1 MPNTRRFAMA
11 GYAAALLLAA
21 VSLIGCSGLRT
32 YPNDLEKNLVIRT
45 NTDAGSMFSKV
56 RADVEIFGINA
67 NCETEY
73 HGTVSLNKPSVE
85 VGIPPEKLSYMVFV
99 FSNSSFLF
107 GSSSTMRHET
117 LLKARAGHTYDIEVS
132 YIDDIYNMAIS
143 EKRPGAPKA
152 RKIALRSMG
161 ACEGIQAR
169 LQ

>member
-1 MPNTRRFAMA
+1 MPNTGRFARV
-11 GYAAALLLAA
+11 GYLAAVLLAA
-21 VSLIGCSGLRT
+21 VSLTGCSGLRP
-32 YPNDLEKNLVIRT
+32 YPDDLEKNVVIRT
-45 NTDAGSMFSKV
+45 DTDAGSMFSKV
-56 RADVEIFGINA
+56 RADVDIFGINA

-73 HGTVSLNKPSVE
+73 HGTVSLNEPSVA
-85 VGIPPEKLSYMVFV
+85 VGIPAEKLSYMVFV

-132 YIDDIYNMAIS
+132 YVDDIYNVAIS
-143 EKRPGAPKA
+143 EKHPAAPKA